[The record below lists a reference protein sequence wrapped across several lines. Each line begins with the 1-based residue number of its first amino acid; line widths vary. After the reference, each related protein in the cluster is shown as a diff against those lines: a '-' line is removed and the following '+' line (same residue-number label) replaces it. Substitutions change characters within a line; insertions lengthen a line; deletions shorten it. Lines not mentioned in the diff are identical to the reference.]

1 MVTRLRCEPDDR
13 SDRDAYTTQG
23 RSVVERTNVEKY
35 STCGVG
41 PDYTYW
47 CQCPFWN
54 PEDAAGLAAGLD
66 PRAINAAYPEHCM
79 APASVIWYRKI
90 LELVRRAVHGG
101 DLKPWFRPMDFLS
114 WTRRVGIEIDAVLV
128 TAIEDAYR
136 RVEVAEKPE
145 STRRYNIDLG
155 MYVLYARVV
164 HRWNPLSLRNT
175 VAKDMA
181 DDCRRLKIRISE
193 STIRDRLN
201 EAKEVHDL
209 QLGDT

>member
-1 MVTRLRCEPDDR
+1 MVE
-13 SDRDAYTTQG
+13 
-23 RSVVERTNVEKY
+23 ETNVEKY
-35 STCGVG
+35 SACGVG

-54 PEDAAGLAAGLD
+54 PEDAAGLEVGLE

-79 APASVIWYRKI
+79 PPASVIRYREI
-90 LELVRRAVHGG
+90 LERVRRAVQGG

-145 STRRYNIDLG
+145 STRRYHTDLG
-155 MYVLYARVV
+155 MYALYARVV
-164 HRWNPLSLRNT
+164 RGWNPLSLRNT
-175 VAKDMA
+175 VAKEMA
-181 DDCRRLKIRISE
+181 DDCRRLKIKISE

-201 EAKEVHDL
+201 EAIEELDL
-209 QLGDT
+209 QFGDT